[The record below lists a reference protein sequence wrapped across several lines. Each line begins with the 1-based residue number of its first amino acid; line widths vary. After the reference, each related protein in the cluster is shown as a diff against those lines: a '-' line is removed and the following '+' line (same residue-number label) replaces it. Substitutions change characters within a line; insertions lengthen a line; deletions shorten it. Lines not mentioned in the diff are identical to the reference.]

1 MNFDQQKQT
10 APQTYQPN
18 YGLFLTQ
25 RVGKAYLGVGLLF
38 EPAKNSK
45 YVHIY

>member
-18 YGLFLTQ
+18 YGLFLIQ
-25 RVGKAYLGVGLLF
+25 RVGKASATFDCY
-38 EPAKNSK
+38 SK
-45 YVHIY
+45 P